1 MDKKIVISASRRTDI
16 PAFYM
21 DWFIKRIKIGY
32 FETTNPYNMVVRKIS
47 AAPSK
52 VHTIIFWSKNFSVFL
67 REKFGDKLKKLG
79 YKLFFNFT
87 LNSESKILEPN
98 IPPLEERIN
107 QLKEICLRFGSETV
121 VWRFD
126 PICFYKIENNK
137 IKNNLNKFA
146 YIAEHAYKSKV
157 KRCVTSFLDIYLKVK
172 RRAEALQNFS
182 FVEIPLEKKKEIL
195 IRMEKYL
202 FLKNI
207 SLFTRCEKDVLN
219 VISEFSRV
227 KKNAC
232 VNADL
237 LSDLYGKDLSFKKDA
252 GQRVKAGCGCSIS
265 YDIGSYSMHPCFNN
279 CLYCYANSV

>member
-1 MDKKIVISASRRTDI
+1 
-16 PAFYM
+16 M

-32 FETTNPYNMVVRKIS
+32 FETANPYNMAVRKIPAS
-47 AAPSK
+47 PLK

-67 REKFGDKLKKLG
+67 KEKFGEKLKKQG
-79 YKLFFNFT
+79 YNLFFNFT

-137 IKNNLNKFA
+137 IKNNLNNFE
-146 YIAEHAYKSKV
+146 YIAENVSKLKV

-172 RRAEALQNFS
+172 RRTEALQNFS
-182 FVEIPLEKKKEIL
+182 FVEIPLQKKKEIL
-195 IRMEKYL
+195 IRMENYL

-207 SLFTRCEKDVLN
+207 SLFTCCEKDVLN
-219 VISEFSRV
+219 IFPEVSRV

-232 VNADL
+232 VDADL
-237 LSDLYGKDLSFKKDA
+237 LSNLYGKDLSFKKDA

-265 YDIGSYSMHPCFNN
+265 YDIGLYNMHPCFNN
-279 CLYCYANSV
+279 CLYCYANSA